1 VLFSFRMKNK
11 GRVRGTESSILN
23 NQFQVIRVP
32 EKKKTS
38 HVENQT
44 EDVTEMSFHQP
55 ENPQTDA
62 AKDVPVKDV
71 P

>member
-1 VLFSFRMKNK
+1 MKNK

-32 EKKKTS
+32 EQTS

-55 ENPQTDA
+55 ENPQADA
-62 AKDVPVKDV
+62 AKRTSLNQDFSHGCP
-71 P
+71 